1 MHDRMECI
9 TLWQRRVADQHAGQL
24 TRQGLGGVTNP
35 IAHVDIEYQRHAVTG
50 MNPAAGKRQ
59 IRRPAEA
66 ERDPLVEEMIE
77 HRRGHVVAGGDNQNR
92 RAMIDER
99 DGHRP
104 YRN

>member
-1 MHDRMECI
+1 
-9 TLWQRRVADQHAGQL
+9 
-24 TRQGLGGVTNP
+24 
-35 IAHVDIEYQRHAVTG
+35 
-50 MNPAAGKRQ
+50 
-59 IRRPAEA
+59 
-66 ERDPLVEEMIE
+66 MIE